1 MAERPSAVAADD
13 LAGQALAEGL
23 VAAWVDAGAQPRQL
37 AVCNA
42 ESLGG
47 VALGVECVHPLDGVP
62 GGEIFEE
69 EAGQPVGQSGL
80 YCCEFGVL
88 HGGGSCLCVTYIHAL
103 IRANSKS

>member
-1 MAERPSAVAADD
+1 MPGLVAERPSTVATDY

-23 VAAWVDAGAQPRQL
+23 VAAWQL

-47 VALGVECVHPLDGVP
+47 VALGAECVHPLDGVP

-88 HGGGSCLCVTYIHAL
+88 HGGLLSLRHVHTRSDQG
-103 IRANSKS
+103 